1 MLHRIIGKSGSGK
14 TEYIINR
21 IRECISARQQC
32 IVIVPEQQSVA
43 YERKLSSALGDT
55 FNMYCEV
62 LNFERLPNRISR
74 EYGGLTGVYMDKGS
88 RNVLLA
94 SAINAVKDELTE
106 YSLLSNDKDF
116 IKKAGD
122 LVTGLKMRGITR
134 EMLEKAAENISA
146 PRLKAKI
153 KDIAII
159 LKEYETRTPAGLR
172 DPDDGLTHLALRED
186 TPRFFE
192 NKAVFIDSC
201 YTYTAQET
209 EIIKI
214 ILDSAKETYISFI
227 IGEDPELYRETT
239 LCAEALKEYA
249 QKSDDTV
256 MGDNKRAKAK
266 CIEYA
271 QDFLWDASALPYEGK
286 ADEIRIISASDIFGE
301 ASAVSSIIHS
311 LIREGY
317 RYRDITV
324 ITAGAEKY
332 DGVIDTVFASD
343 GIPCYMSVKDELATK
358 PIVAFVLSALEIAAT
373 DFAPPSVRRYIK
385 NSFCALTVRER
396 DLLSRYADTWAIR
409 GKRWYDGR
417 VWMMNPEG
425 YVNGITDHSA
435 HTLEAVNKARDKMMN
450 ILLPAFETLT
460 SPDLTVKS
468 GVEALYNLLIDAG
481 ADKRLL
487 ARARGLMDAGKE
499 RESDI
504 LAQIWDT
511 LIDIF
516 DRLTDVCGDE
526 KVTAE
531 GLYRYLMLMITAR
544 KVGAIPPVN
553 DSVTVGNA
561 GLIRAENCRACI
573 LMGVTD
579 GEFPKTVRGGTLF
592 DEKETELL
600 EEAGIEIALPLFRQL
615 SEERFYFTASV
626 AAPAERLYVTYP
638 RGDLGGASLRPS
650 VAVMRLKELFG
661 ITDTHFGEKEED
673 RLYCLPAAKRM
684 AGGITNPY
692 IKEELAPFLKA
703 EDTLPIYLRE
713 AYVDME
719 ENIISLTPSR
729 TDKYASCAF
738 SFFAR
743 YLLKLR
749 EDKKAAF
756 AAPEIGTFVHSI
768 LEEFVSAR
776 TADGVFTPLSE
787 KETAAEVDRLTESY
801 ILSVAG
807 EYAQDKRFSYAV
819 KRFKKT
825 LNLIIKNISAEFA
838 QSAFAPRGFEIKIG
852 MGDLPAV
859 EIPTQKGAVRLRGI
873 VDRADTCVIDGKTYL
888 RVIDYKTGEKKF
900 SMDKVEKGLDLQML
914 MYLFACC
921 AADKTGNTL
930 PAGVLYMPASAPK
943 LDGEKEYTDVDEAA
957 VKSIKK
963 SGLVLADP
971 EVIRAMEAEG
981 GGVFI
986 PVRLNKDG
994 TVSARGTS
1002 AKTLEEF
1009 DALKEQL
1016 TDTVRKM
1023 GDRLISGD
1031 MCIDP
1036 IKDGNINACRYCE
1049 YKPFCRKK

>member
-134 EMLEKAAENISA
+134 EMLEKAAENITA

-249 QKSDDTV
+249 KKSDDTV

-358 PIVAFVLSALEIAAT
+358 PIVA
-373 DFAPPSVRRYIK
+373 
-385 NSFCALTVRER
+385 
-396 DLLSRYADTWAIR
+396 
-409 GKRWYDGR
+409 
-417 VWMMNPEG
+417 
-425 YVNGITDHSA
+425 
-435 HTLEAVNKARDKMMN
+435 
-450 ILLPAFETLT
+450 
-460 SPDLTVKS
+460 
-468 GVEALYNLLIDAG
+468 
-481 ADKRLL
+481 
-487 ARARGLMDAGKE
+487 
-499 RESDI
+499 
-504 LAQIWDT
+504 
-511 LIDIF
+511 
-516 DRLTDVCGDE
+516 
-526 KVTAE
+526 
-531 GLYRYLMLMITAR
+531 
-544 KVGAIPPVN
+544 
-553 DSVTVGNA
+553 
-561 GLIRAENCRACI
+561 
-573 LMGVTD
+573 
-579 GEFPKTVRGGTLF
+579 
-592 DEKETELL
+592 
-600 EEAGIEIALPLFRQL
+600 
-615 SEERFYFTASV
+615 
-626 AAPAERLYVTYP
+626 
-638 RGDLGGASLRPS
+638 
-650 VAVMRLKELFG
+650 
-661 ITDTHFGEKEED
+661 
-673 RLYCLPAAKRM
+673 
-684 AGGITNPY
+684 
-692 IKEELAPFLKA
+692 
-703 EDTLPIYLRE
+703 
-713 AYVDME
+713 
-719 ENIISLTPSR
+719 
-729 TDKYASCAF
+729 
-738 SFFAR
+738 
-743 YLLKLR
+743 
-749 EDKKAAF
+749 
-756 AAPEIGTFVHSI
+756 
-768 LEEFVSAR
+768 
-776 TADGVFTPLSE
+776 
-787 KETAAEVDRLTESY
+787 
-801 ILSVAG
+801 
-807 EYAQDKRFSYAV
+807 
-819 KRFKKT
+819 
-825 LNLIIKNISAEFA
+825 
-838 QSAFAPRGFEIKIG
+838 
-852 MGDLPAV
+852 
-859 EIPTQKGAVRLRGI
+859 
-873 VDRADTCVIDGKTYL
+873 
-888 RVIDYKTGEKKF
+888 
-900 SMDKVEKGLDLQML
+900 
-914 MYLFACC
+914 
-921 AADKTGNTL
+921 
-930 PAGVLYMPASAPK
+930 
-943 LDGEKEYTDVDEAA
+943 
-957 VKSIKK
+957 
-963 SGLVLADP
+963 
-971 EVIRAMEAEG
+971 
-981 GGVFI
+981 
-986 PVRLNKDG
+986 
-994 TVSARGTS
+994 
-1002 AKTLEEF
+1002 
-1009 DALKEQL
+1009 
-1016 TDTVRKM
+1016 
-1023 GDRLISGD
+1023 
-1031 MCIDP
+1031 
-1036 IKDGNINACRYCE
+1036 
-1049 YKPFCRKK
+1049 